1 MKGDLT
7 MENVNIQIIITRKQA
22 EQLMNLLGMQS
33 ETSIKKQYEF
43 IKEGYSDETGAL
55 FNYDYPN
62 ASVEKMNDVS
72 YKLFSKL
79 SDRLNPSNVVIDL
92 T

>member
-1 MKGDLT
+1 MKEDLT
-7 MENVNIQIIITRKQA
+7 MENGNIQIILTRKQA

-33 ETSIKKQYEF
+33 DSSIKKQYES
-43 IKEGYSDETGAL
+43 IKEGYSDGNAAL
-55 FNYDYPN
+55 FNCDYPN

>member
-1 MKGDLT
+1 
-7 MENVNIQIIITRKQA
+7 MENGNIQIILTRKQA

-33 ETSIKKQYEF
+33 EESIKKQYEF
-43 IKEGYSDETGAL
+43 IKEGYSDGTGAL
-55 FNYDYPN
+55 FDYDYPN

-72 YKLFSKL
+72 YKLFSRL
-79 SDRLNPSNVVIDL
+79 SSRLYPSNIVIDL